1 MWLIGLSENPY
12 VNNVVVFILLK
23 IKQIWFS
30 ALIAAAVLTA
40 LFVIIMLAQIEAGR
54 QVKFRWPMLTFCS
67 LALVAG
73 LIILKP
79 RVNMEQVQYMPIP
92 APVQENVEKSGDT
105 AAKQSATKSTSP
117 ATSQTGGDKSQGAT
131 GNTQGT
137 QGQAK
142 NSSKKNQAQQG
153 VKGTSGQSQG
163 PPSIQEQLTSSLQK
177 KSGKDGKVEYK
188 DPVLEE
194 ILEIKR
200 QAEES
205 KESSSEESPAQDFN
219 DAGASEPENQGNSAS
234 DKKENKE
241 LEQQTQ
247 NLKVVKARVL
257 VSSLNV
263 RDKGGLDGSIIG
275 SLNTG
280 DIVEVVDKNETGEWI
295 KIKLSTGQTGW
306 VLKKYIQILP

>member
-1 MWLIGLSENPY
+1 MWLMGLSENPY

-23 IKQIWFS
+23 IKQIWFP
-30 ALIAAAVLTA
+30 ALIATAVLTA
-40 LFVIIMLAQIEAGR
+40 LFVIITLAQIEAGR
-54 QVKFRWPMLTFCS
+54 QVKFKWPMLTFCS

-79 RVNMEQVQYMPIP
+79 RVNMEQVQYMPTP
-92 APVQENVEKSGDT
+92 APVQENIVKPNDAATIKSAPKTTVPTTG
-105 AAKQSATKSTSP
+105 
-117 ATSQTGGDKSQGAT
+117 QTGAEKSQGAA

-142 NSSKKNQAQQG
+142 TEKNQAQKEG
-153 VKGTSGQSQG
+153 KGTSGQSQG
-163 PPSIQEQLTSSLQK
+163 APSIQDQLSSSLQK
-177 KSGKDGKVEYK
+177 KNSKDGKVEYK

-194 ILEIKR
+194 ILEQKR

-205 KESSSEESPAQDFN
+205 KESASEESPAQEFS
-219 DAGASEPENQGNSAS
+219 DAGALDPVDQENSAP
-234 DKKENKE
+234 DKKDSKE

-247 NLKVVKARVL
+247 SLKVVKARVL

-263 RDKGGLDGSIIG
+263 RDKGDLDGSVIG

-280 DIVEVVDKNETGEWI
+280 DIVEVVDKNEAGEWI
-295 KIKLSTGQTGW
+295 KIKLGTGQVGW
-306 VLKKYIQILP
+306 VLKKYIQMLP